1 MKIIDILG
9 MSLKNLFRRKI
20 RTILT
25 LIGVLI
31 GTTSITVMMSIGIGL
46 DKTNEDFMQG
56 MVDMNVITV
65 ESYYF
70 PDIDSGVLLR
80 LSFKILMTRQCRNFI
95 KLKDGSRSPELNMYA
110 TIKSGRYEAGVSI
123 VGIDPKVME
132 AFNYKVE
139 KGRLLSEDDQGAIV
153 LETAFHIIFI
163 TPGI

>member
-70 PDIDSGVLLR
+70 PDIDSGSGFVEAEFQNLNDEAVQK
-80 LSFKILMTRQCRNFI
+80 FYQIE
-95 KLKDGSRSPELNMYA
+95 GVEAVSPELNMYA
-110 TIKSGRYEAGVSI
+110 TINPEDMKQVS
-123 VGIDPKVME
+123 V
-132 AFNYKVE
+132 
-139 KGRLLSEDDQGAIV
+139 
-153 LETAFHIIFI
+153 
-163 TPGI
+163 